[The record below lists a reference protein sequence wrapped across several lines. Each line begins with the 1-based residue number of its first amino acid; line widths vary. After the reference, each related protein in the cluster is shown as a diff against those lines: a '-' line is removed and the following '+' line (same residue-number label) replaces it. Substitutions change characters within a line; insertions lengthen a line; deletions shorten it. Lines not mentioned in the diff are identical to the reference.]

1 VGEIALLTWD
11 GGGNVSVAVAIAV
24 ALGAR
29 GHSVSVVGPR
39 SLQRVVERL
48 GIGYAELGILPPRD
62 PRGRLEYLL
71 GVAQGSDAMLAQ
83 LRRLVVRADALVID
97 CNLSWALQSPLA
109 RRTAVLVHTALGLY
123 LPVWQ
128 AVLDMANAPRTARG
142 LVPLAAAADAWARS
156 DLLRVASLA
165 QFDRPLP
172 TGRLRPVYVGPVSAR
187 RGWQAGPLPI
197 GPAGERPRVLI
208 SFSTDS
214 LQNSARRLQTALDA
228 LDGLPVTVLAS
239 ASGAFDPSRLRVPA
253 NATVLDYLP
262 HDSVMPTVVLVVC
275 HAGHGTTMAAV
286 TRGVPLVCVPGLGRD
301 QEPIAARVS
310 ELGLG
315 VALRRDASAEMIR
328 DAARTVLADDGYRG
342 RARDFARTAQ
352 PDGAQRAADPTA
364 HAARRTRS
372 RLKRARSTVK
382 ARAQQARKRRA
393 CCRPRTTAV
402 ARQVCAWQ
410 PRRHSTSPLSELE
423 IVIALVREMLAS
435 VR

>member
-1 VGEIALLTWD
+1 MLACTLACGVEVCARQVRRTEERQVSEIALLTWD

-24 ALGAR
+24 ALGAS

-39 SLQRVVERL
+39 SLQRVVEPL
-48 GIGYAELGILPPRD
+48 GIGYAELGMLPPRD
-62 PRGRLEYLL
+62 PQRRLEYLL
-71 GVAQGSDAMLAQ
+71 DVTQGSDAMLAQ

-97 CNLSWALQSPLA
+97 CNLSWALQSPLT
-109 RRTAVLVHTALGLY
+109 RPTAVLVHTALGLY

-128 AVLDMANAPRTARG
+128 AVLDLANARRTARG
-142 LVPLAAAADAWARS
+142 LVPLAAAADAWGRS
-156 DLLRVASLA
+156 DLLLVASLA

-172 TGRLRPVYVGPVSAR
+172 TDRLRPVYVGPVSAR
-187 RGWQAGPLPI
+187 RGRQAGPLSI
-197 GPAGERPRVLI
+197 GSAGERPRVLI

-214 LQNSARRLQTALDA
+214 LQNSPRRLQAALDA

-262 HDSVMPTVVLVVC
+262 HDSVMPTVALVVC

-286 TRGVPLVCVPGLGRD
+286 TCGVPLVCVPGLGRD

-315 VALRRDASAEMIR
+315 VALQRDASAEMIR
-328 DAARTVLADDGYRG
+328 DAARTILADDGYRE

-352 PDGAQRAADPTA
+352 PDGAQRAADQLLTLLDEP
-364 HAARRTRS
+364 S
-372 RLKRARSTVK
+372 RA
-382 ARAQQARKRRA
+382 
-393 CCRPRTTAV
+393 
-402 ARQVCAWQ
+402 
-410 PRRHSTSPLSELE
+410 
-423 IVIALVREMLAS
+423 
-435 VR
+435 